1 MIVGG
6 LITAGGRGQRMGSP
20 VPKQFLDIEGVPIL
34 LRTLRVFADHP
45 LIHKIVVTIPPEHAD
60 FCREHIASACQTDKD
75 IRVVA
80 GGETRQQSVYYGLEC
95 LRDTDVVVIH
105 DGVRPFVARETVTR
119 TIHTAHLAGAAI
131 AAVPVRETVKRKIGE
146 NLETVNR
153 EGLWFA
159 HTPQS
164 FQTSL
169 ILQAHQEALET
180 GFHSTDDASLVERLG
195 RPVIIVEDSYE
206 NIKIT
211 TPVDLA
217 LASLIAQKRFATQVP
232 TPSVEDFSLRSE

>member
-1 MIVGG
+1 
-6 LITAGGRGQRMGSP
+6 MGSP
-20 VPKQFLDIEGVPIL
+20 VPKQFLEVEGVPIL
-34 LRTLRVFADHP
+34 ARTLRVFVHHP
-45 LIHKIVVTIPPEHAD
+45 LIHKIVIAIPPDHAD
-60 FCREHIASACQTDKD
+60 FFAEHILPACQTDKD
-75 IRVVA
+75 IRVAA
-80 GGETRQQSVYYGLEC
+80 GGDTRQESVYNGLES

-105 DGVRPFVARETVTR
+105 DGVRPFVTAETITQ
-119 TIHTAHLAGAAI
+119 TIHAAHLSGAAI

-146 NLETVNR
+146 CVQTVSR
-153 EGLWFA
+153 ESLWFA

-169 ILQAHQEALET
+169 ILKAHEEALAMA
-180 GFHSTDDASLVERLG
+180 FQSTDDASLVERTG

-217 LASLIAQKRFATQVP
+217 LASVLARKRTA
-232 TPSVEDFSLRSE
+232 